1 MSNTIRCIVLTC
13 LLSSGFLGQS
23 DEKQPSHRSYPY
35 DVVRSHEIKP
45 HRRTVPMKGVRQG
58 FNQLSLTLNVS
69 AAGNVVD
76 VEAGGDDA
84 TMKYWPL
91 LENEVGEWQ
100 FIPFEDNGRAGA
112 AEI

>member
-1 MSNTIRCIVLTC
+1 MSHTIRFIVLTC
-13 LLSSGFLGQS
+13 LLSSSFLAQS
-23 DEKQPSHRSYPY
+23 DEKQRPHPSYPY

-45 HRRTVPMKGVRQG
+45 HRRTIPMKGVRQG

-91 LENEVGEWQ
+91 LENEVRQWK
-100 FIPFEDNGRAGA
+100 FIPFEENGR
-112 AEI
+112 